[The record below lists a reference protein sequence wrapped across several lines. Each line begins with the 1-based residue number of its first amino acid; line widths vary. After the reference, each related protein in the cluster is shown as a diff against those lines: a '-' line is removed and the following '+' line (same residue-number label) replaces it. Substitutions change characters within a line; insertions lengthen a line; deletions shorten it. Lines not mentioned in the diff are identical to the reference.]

1 MHAAITLLLAYIVD
15 RVVGDPRFLTHPVII
30 MGRVISWLEKAIRKR
45 WTTAKALKA
54 SGVLFPVLLV
64 GGSYLTVWGVLEILS
79 LFSPWLSWAVEIWLI
94 STTIASKGL
103 ADAGMEIFRHL
114 KKGDLP
120 AARTSLSMVVGRDT
134 EHLDEPQ
141 IVRGAVET
149 IAENMVDA
157 IISPLF
163 FAAIGGAPLAMAYR
177 AANTLDSMVGYKD
190 DRYLHLGWASA
201 RFDDLVN
208 YIPARLCALFIVAAC
223 FFGGLKWREA
233 WHIIKRDARKHPSPN
248 SGFAEAGV
256 AGALGIQLGGLNTYR
271 GVPSHRALLGD
282 PSRHLVASDIQRTIS
297 VMHLVSLL
305 CVLLLGAVLL
315 VIAWLLISHVTQMIF
330 FRIILIE

>member
-1 MHAAITLLLAYIVD
+1 MYAPLTLLFAYIVD
-15 RVVGDPRFLTHPVII
+15 RLVGDPRFLTHPVVI
-30 MGRVISWLEKAIRKR
+30 MGRIITWLEKIIRKR
-45 WTTAKALKA
+45 CTTDRSLKWA
-54 SGVLFPVLLV
+54 GLLFPLILV
-64 GGSYLTVWGVLEILS
+64 GGSFLFVWGLLAILAM
-79 LFSPWLSWAVEIWLI
+79 LSPWLAWAAEIWLI

-134 EHLDEPQ
+134 DQLDEPQ

-149 IAENMVDA
+149 VAENMVDA

-190 DRYLHLGWASA
+190 ERYLHLGWASA
-201 RFDDLVN
+201 RFDDLAN
-208 YIPARLCALFIVAAC
+208 YIPARLCALLIVVAASIC
-223 FFGGLKWREA
+223 GKSGAGAWRM
-233 WHIIKRDARKHPSPN
+233 IRRDARKHPSPN

-256 AGALGIQLGGLNTYR
+256 AGALGIQLGGLNYYR
-271 GVPSHRALLGD
+271 GVASHRALLGD
-282 PSRHLVASDIQRTIS
+282 PTRELKARDISRTVEI
-297 VMHLVSLL
+297 MHLCALL
-305 CVLLLGAVLL
+305 GVILLAALLLL
-315 VIAWLLISHVTQMIF
+315 IAWRNGSLAI
-330 FRIILIE
+330 

>member
-15 RVVGDPRFLTHPVII
+15 RIVGDPRFLIHPVVV
-30 MGRVISWLEKAIRKR
+30 MGRVISWLEKQIRKGCR
-45 WTTAKALKA
+45 SDRALKWA
-54 SGVLFPVLLV
+54 GLLFPLVLV
-64 GGSYLTVWGVLEILS
+64 GGSYLAVWVLLYA
-79 LFSPWLSWAVEIWLI
+79 LARLSPWLAWSAEIWLI

-103 ADAGMEIFRHL
+103 ADAGMDIFHHL
-114 KKGDLP
+114 KKNDLP
-120 AARTSLSMVVGRDT
+120 SARTALSMVVGRDT
-134 EHLDEPQ
+134 DKLDEPQ

-149 IAENMVDA
+149 VAENMVDA

-190 DRYLHLGWASA
+190 ERYLHLGWASA
-201 RFDDLVN
+201 RFDDLAN
-208 YIPARLCALFIVAAC
+208 YLPARLCALFIVAAAWLR
-223 FFGGLKWREA
+223 GQSGTGAWRMMR
-233 WHIIKRDARKHPSPN
+233 RDARKHPSPN

-282 PSRHLVASDIQRTIS
+282 PTRPLVADDIPRTVAI
-297 VMHLVSLL
+297 MHTGALIGVGLFAA
-305 CVLLLGAVLL
+305 VLLL
-315 VIAWLLISHVTQMIF
+315 IACRS
-330 FRIILIE
+330 